1 MSDNEGDDEDQEKV
15 IELKTTK
22 KPKKK
27 MSEEN
32 LAKLALARIK
42 AGEAK
47 RANMEI
53 RHLQKENNKLEKQE
67 EVAKIKEK
75 NAKLKAP
82 KEPKIEPVK
91 EQDKKV
97 EKVEPNTDTEDEP
110 EVIRKVVKKKK
121 KKQVIIVQS
130 STDDE
135 SEDEKVIY
143 VKKPKKKKE
152 VIYREP
158 TPEEL
163 QVLINQE
170 KAKTEPIPT
179 PTREE
184 AITEIRKQQSGMFNN
199 PFHNKRYGRAF

>member
-1 MSDNEGDDEDQEKV
+1 MSDQEDDEGEKV

-91 EQDKKV
+91 EVV
-97 EKVEPNTDTEDEP
+97 EVKEAITDTEDEP
-110 EVIRKVVKKKK
+110 EIIRKVVKKKK

-135 SEDEKVIY
+135 SEEEKVIY
-143 VKKPKKKKE
+143 IKKPKKKKE
-152 VIYREP
+152 VQIREP

-170 KAKTEPIPT
+170 KAKTEPIPI

>member
-75 NAKLKAP
+75 NAKLKV
-82 KEPKIEPVK
+82 EPVK